1 MLFRSLADLVVLA
14 HLAFVAF
21 AVLGGLAALKWP
33 RVAWVHLPAV
43 AWAALIEY
51 AGWVCPLTPLENAL
65 RRAGG
70 QAGYAGGF
78 VERYLVPMLYPADLT
93 RAVQIGLGTAVLLL
107 NALVYW
113 QVVRRRMRARRRSAA
128 LDVTWRSVAGRSTRR
143 RSR

>member
-78 VERYLVPMLYPADLT
+78 VERYLVPVLYPADLT

-107 NALVYW
+107 NTLVYW
-113 QVVRRRMRARRRSAA
+113 QVARRR
-128 LDVTWRSVAGRSTRR
+128 RGRAS
-143 RSR
+143 SGMGPP

>member
-1 MLFRSLADLVVLA
+1 MLRSLADLVVLA

-21 AVLGGLAALKWP
+21 AVLGGLAALKWR
-33 RVAWVHLPAV
+33 RVAWIHLPAV

-78 VERYLVPMLYPADLT
+78 VERYLVPVLYPADLT
-93 RAVQIGLGTAVLLL
+93 RAVQVGLGTAVLLL

-113 QVVRRRMRARRRSAA
+113 QVARRRMRARS
-128 LDVTWRSVAGRSTRR
+128 
-143 RSR
+143 